1 MPLSAEGLR
10 EINSKK
16 FESGAAVSLMTYEKA
31 RDYVNF
37 VGKQGMAVVRHA
49 VRMKAEKAG
58 VVNPSGQ
65 IDVNRL
71 DKFRRKNSRI
81 IKFAG
86 LADELADTSGK
97 LRTINNTHARHN
109 QAYKEKTRELSQ
121 GFFKAITDKNLSA
134 VVSEMRASPAKRKV
148 FLAEINKLGKKE
160 RDMVLTGVRQ
170 EFLSQGVS
178 TKGTMQE
185 FINKNAEAVSDIF
198 EPGYIKNINK
208 LAELK
213 DLMQRISSLM
223 KDSLGQTP
231 VVDTIQDVTG
241 VSIAEYAGTI
251 RNQILSTER
260 KMINL
265 AMKATTTAGKDKFY
279 NKSAEVLLD
288 PDVVQRLANP
298 PEQGIMA
305 FIKDTA
311 EGAGDYIKTVGSY
324 YTDTL
329 KDYLTL
335 STIRAVAAAEDVP
348 VEPNPN

>member
-109 QAYKEKTRELSQ
+109 QAYKEKTR
-121 GFFKAITDKNLSA
+121 A
-134 VVSEMRASPAKRKV
+134 
-148 FLAEINKLGKKE
+148 
-160 RDMVLTGVRQ
+160 
-170 EFLSQGVS
+170 
-178 TKGTMQE
+178 
-185 FINKNAEAVSDIF
+185 
-198 EPGYIKNINK
+198 
-208 LAELK
+208 
-213 DLMQRISSLM
+213 
-223 KDSLGQTP
+223 
-231 VVDTIQDVTG
+231 
-241 VSIAEYAGTI
+241 
-251 RNQILSTER
+251 
-260 KMINL
+260 
-265 AMKATTTAGKDKFY
+265 
-279 NKSAEVLLD
+279 
-288 PDVVQRLANP
+288 
-298 PEQGIMA
+298 
-305 FIKDTA
+305 
-311 EGAGDYIKTVGSY
+311 
-324 YTDTL
+324 
-329 KDYLTL
+329 
-335 STIRAVAAAEDVP
+335 
-348 VEPNPN
+348 